1 MNAHAKLLAIAK
13 LPPAERHQALT
24 EFGLNADDPV
34 PGTYRGN
41 AVKDGP
47 IVPIII
53 TREADQEWGGFVAR
67 AYLGGR
73 AVPVDRVWPNCAK
86 NPVPKEWHDAYM
98 RSGGWQD
105 EHIADLQAFV
115 DRGAIG
121 GNNPPTDPAE
131 VLRDQIEAA
140 VQSVAV
146 YCSEPID
153 NDLDAARA
161 QTARSRLIDLAKQAD
176 TVRKNEK
183 EPHLSAG
190 RAVDA
195 KWHPIVDRAQSGADA
210 IRKAL
215 SDYATASAEK
225 VEAMG
230 IKPAEKATI
239 KGGAGRAASVTP
251 KIIVDKVTDWPAL
264 ILCMQANEELRELV
278 LKLANKAVAVGATV
292 PGVTTKT
299 VRNVR

>member
-1 MNAHAKLLAIAK
+1 MNAHAKLLEISK
-13 LPPAERHQALT
+13 IPPAERHQALT

-105 EHIADLQAFV
+105 EHIADIQAFV

-140 VQSVAV
+140 AAGVKDYATITDA
-146 YCSEPID
+146 EH
-153 NDLDAARA
+153 AARA
-161 QTARSRLIDLAKQAD
+161 QSLRSRLTGLAKEAD
-176 TVRKNEK
+176 TARKTEK

-195 KWHPIVDRAQSGADA
+195 KWNPIVDRAQGGADA

-215 SDYATASAEK
+215 SDYATASTVKTE
-225 VEAMG
+225 
-230 IKPAEKATI
+230 PATKETI
-239 KGGAGRAASVTP
+239 KGGSGRAASVTS
-251 KIIVDKVTDWPAL
+251 KIIVDEVTDWPAL
-264 ILCMQANEELRELV
+264 ILAMQNNEELRELV

-299 VRNVR
+299 VRSVK